1 MFDSVVDVD
10 PHQQIEKTIY
20 NYSITV
26 NVENSEKRMLDTSI
40 NMLIA
45 RANRSLLLMQEV
57 A

>member
-1 MFDSVVDVD
+1 MCNRVLDID
-10 PHQQIEKTIY
+10 PLQQIEKTIY

-26 NVENSEKRMLDTSI
+26 NVENSEKRLLDTSI
-40 NMLIA
+40 NMQIA